1 MGAANRGGVLE
12 DFSRQYPASKLN
24 VGDEK
29 EMNETNSKSSDELRS
44 QAARAQL
51 EVSELER
58 EHGVAQASLSDAETV
73 FNPALAVELRKRL
86 GELPL
91 YLNAARLKHAAL
103 RLEMFTALSAEHKAK
118 MPELY
123 EAMEAE
129 RPKLEAVQKAYD
141 ATVWAWRAEHESAN
155 VARLDANDAR
165 RQLQQLQSEAQAMQ
179 GVAQR
184 RVRAA

>member
-1 MGAANRGGVLE
+1 ME
-12 DFSRQYPASKLN
+12 Q
-24 VGDEK
+24 
-29 EMNETNSKSSDELRS
+29 TNSKSSDELRS
-44 QAARAQL
+44 QAAEAQL

-58 EHGVAQASLSDAETV
+58 EHGAARDALSDAETV

-103 RLEMFTALSAEHKAK
+103 RLEMFTALSAEHKAN

-129 RPKLEAVQKAYD
+129 RPKLEAAQKAY
-141 ATVWAWRAEHESAN
+141 AAKVEAWRAEHESAN

-165 RQLQQLQSEAQAMQ
+165 RELQQLQSEAQGAQ
-179 GVAQR
+179 GVAHR
-184 RVRAA
+184 PVRAA

>member
-1 MGAANRGGVLE
+1 MKKV
-12 DFSRQYPASKLN
+12 
-24 VGDEK
+24 
-29 EMNETNSKSSDELRS
+29 MNETNSSDELRS
-44 QAARAQL
+44 QAALAQL

-58 EHGVAQASLSDAETV
+58 EQQEATARLANPATV
-73 FNPALAVELRKRL
+73 FDPALAVELRKRL

-103 RLEMFTALSAEHKAK
+103 RLEMFTALSAEHKAN

-129 RPKLEAVQKAYD
+129 RPKLEAAQKAYD
-141 ATVWAWRAEHESAN
+141 AKVEAWRAEHESAN

-179 GVAQR
+179 GVAPR
-184 RVRAA
+184 RAHAA

>member
-1 MGAANRGGVLE
+1 
-12 DFSRQYPASKLN
+12 
-24 VGDEK
+24 
-29 EMNETNSKSSDELRS
+29 MNETNSKSSDELRS

-58 EHGVAQASLSDAETV
+58 EHGEAEATLSDAETV

-103 RLEMFTALSAEHKAK
+103 RLEMFTALSAEHKAN

-129 RPKLEAVQKAYD
+129 RPKLEAAQKAYD
-141 ATVWAWRAEHESAN
+141 AKVEAWRAEHESAN
-155 VARLDANDAR
+155 VARRWRQGAR